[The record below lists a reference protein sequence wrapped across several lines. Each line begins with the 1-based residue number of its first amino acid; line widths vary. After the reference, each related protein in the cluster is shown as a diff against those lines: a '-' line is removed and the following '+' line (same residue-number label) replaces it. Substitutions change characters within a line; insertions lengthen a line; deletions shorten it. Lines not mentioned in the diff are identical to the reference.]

1 MSNYFD
7 FGREYMDL
15 MTIGFIAAAAVAVVE
30 AILLLKKPAAPAD
43 APAPAAPAAAPAA
56 PAASAAPSQE
66 LVAAVSAA
74 LAEELGTDIT
84 RIRIKSITKL

>member
-1 MSNYFD
+1 
-7 FGREYMDL
+7 MDL
-15 MTIGFIAAAAVAVVE
+15 MTIGFVAAAAVAVVE
-30 AILLLKKPAAPAD
+30 AVMLLKRCD
-43 APAPAAPAAAPAA
+43 AQPTQPAAPAAAPAA
-56 PAASAAPSQE
+56 PAGAPSQE

>member
-1 MSNYFD
+1 MD
-7 FGREYMDL
+7 F
-15 MTIGFIAAAAVAVVE
+15 MTIGFVVAAAAAVVE
-30 AILLLKKPAAPAD
+30 AILLLKRRDTQEAP
-43 APAPAAPAAAPAA
+43 AAPAA
-56 PAASAAPSQE
+56 PAAGNPSQE

>member
-1 MSNYFD
+1 MD
-7 FGREYMDL
+7 F
-15 MTIGFIAAAAVAVVE
+15 MTIGFVVAAAVAVVE
-30 AILLLKKPAAPAD
+30 AILLLKRRD
-43 APAPAAPAAAPAA
+43 TQEAPAAAPAA
-56 PAASAAPSQE
+56 PTAGKPSQE

>member
-1 MSNYFD
+1 
-7 FGREYMDL
+7 MDL
-15 MTIGFIAAAAVAVVE
+15 MTIGFVVAAAVAVVE
-30 AILLLKKPAAPAD
+30 AIMLLKRPAASEAAPAAPA
-43 APAPAAPAAAPAA
+43 APAPAAPAAP
-56 PAASAAPSQE
+56 AAPSQE

>member
-1 MSNYFD
+1 
-7 FGREYMDL
+7 MDL

-30 AILLLKKPAAPAD
+30 AIMLLRRKPQEATPA
-43 APAPAAPAAAPAA
+43 APAPAAGTPAG
-56 PAASAAPSQE
+56 APSQE
-66 LVAAVSAA
+66 VVAAVSAA

>member
-1 MSNYFD
+1 
-7 FGREYMDL
+7 MDL
-15 MTIGFIAAAAVAVVE
+15 MTIGFVAAAAIAVVE
-30 AILLLKKPAAPAD
+30 AVMLCKKR
-43 APAPAAPAAAPAA
+43 PAPQEAAPAA
-56 PAASAAPSQE
+56 PAAPPAPAAPSQE

>member
-1 MSNYFD
+1 MD
-7 FGREYMDL
+7 F
-15 MTIGFIAAAAVAVVE
+15 MTIGFVVAAAVAVVE
-30 AILLLKKPAAPAD
+30 AIMLLKRRDTHEAPAATPAAPV
-43 APAPAAPAAAPAA
+43 APAAPAAGK
-56 PAASAAPSQE
+56 PSQE

>member
-1 MSNYFD
+1 
-7 FGREYMDL
+7 MDL
-15 MTIGFIAAAAVAVVE
+15 MTIGFVAAAAVAVVE
-30 AILLLKKPAAPAD
+30 AVMLLKRRD
-43 APAPAAPAAAPAA
+43 AQPTQPAAPAAVPAG
-56 PAASAAPSQE
+56 APSQE

>member
-1 MSNYFD
+1 MD
-7 FGREYMDL
+7 F
-15 MTIGFIAAAAVAVVE
+15 MTIGFAIAAAIAVIE
-30 AILLLKKPAAPAD
+30 AILLLKRNSGEST
-43 APAPAAPAAAPAA
+43 AAPAAASA
-56 PAASAAPSQE
+56 PAGEQKPSQE

>member
-1 MSNYFD
+1 
-7 FGREYMDL
+7 MDL
-15 MTIGFIAAAAVAVVE
+15 MTIGFVAAAAVAVVE
-30 AILLLKKPAAPAD
+30 AVMLLKRRD
-43 APAPAAPAAAPAA
+43 AQPTQPAAPAAAPAA
-56 PAASAAPSQE
+56 PAGAPSQE

>member
-1 MSNYFD
+1 MD
-7 FGREYMDL
+7 F
-15 MTIGFIAAAAVAVVE
+15 MTIGFVVAAAVAVVE
-30 AILLLKKPAAPAD
+30 AIMLLKRRD
-43 APAPAAPAAAPAA
+43 TQEAPAAAPAA
-56 PAASAAPSQE
+56 PAAPAAGKPSQE

>member
-1 MSNYFD
+1 MD
-7 FGREYMDL
+7 F
-15 MTIGFIAAAAVAVVE
+15 MTIGFVVAAAAAVVE
-30 AILLLKKPAAPAD
+30 AILLLKRRD
-43 APAPAAPAAAPAA
+43 TQEAPAAPVAPAA
-56 PAASAAPSQE
+56 GKPSQE

>member
-1 MSNYFD
+1 MD
-7 FGREYMDL
+7 F
-15 MTIGFIAAAAVAVVE
+15 MTIGFVVAAAVAVAE
-30 AILLLKKPAAPAD
+30 AILLLKRRD
-43 APAPAAPAAAPAA
+43 NQEAPAATPAAPAA
-56 PAASAAPSQE
+56 PAAGKPSQE

>member
-1 MSNYFD
+1 
-7 FGREYMDL
+7 MDL
-15 MTIGFIAAAAVAVVE
+15 MTIGFVAAAAVAVVE
-30 AILLLKKPAAPAD
+30 AVMLLKRRDTQPAQS
-43 APAPAAPAAAPAA
+43 AAAPAA
-56 PAASAAPSQE
+56 DAAAPAGAPSQE